1 MASTVLLAVVMI
13 AVTAGSVA
21 SAASP
26 THAPTQTPQM
36 SELKKQVD
44 YLEKVI
50 GGMSRQ
56 MMLQQLFVEERIR
69 SDGDSGL
76 KQIRYSTCSR
86 SLFTVSVRNRLEP

>member
-1 MASTVLLAVVMI
+1 MASTVLLAVVMV
-13 AVTAGSVA
+13 AVTAVVVTN
-21 SAASP
+21 AATANTA
-26 THAPTQTPQM
+26 THAQPTQAQQM
-36 SELKKQVD
+36 DELKKQVD

-76 KQIRYSTCSR
+76 KQIRYN
-86 SLFTVSVRNRLEP
+86 L